1 MNGHEDRF
9 IETLQKV
16 AALPEPPPPS
26 EEDEQYATSVEASP
40 APEEAPPPAEKPSFA
55 PISPKNVFG
64 HHDAHPLLLD
74 ALLLQKYGPLWLDW
88 EPETIWSEINDD
100 FKQDVSVH
108 NRNKI
113 QAVKLCH
120 LVDSPWT
127 DWDVFVVTVQAF
139 NNNIP
144 DFRTL
149 QRPTIAQIL
158 NAVEI
163 MDKIKSEDEVKFSEE
178 VMKFIAACF
187 LDDGVVYLPPPIN
200 EAQPWASRP
209 RYRCSKCGKIDVD
222 DDNDICDSCGV
233 SDQYLVKE
241 MERDYRPV
249 EARYKVILANRAGKP
264 EDFIELDETPEDVQT
279 AKLLVANE
287 YVMDRQRQLKEQ
299 MRILRDVRSYL

>member
-16 AALPEPPPPS
+16 AAPPELPPPQ
-26 EEDEQYATSVEASP
+26 EEDEQFPASVETVP
-40 APEEAPPPAEKPSFA
+40 PPEEPKPPAEKPSFA
-55 PISPKNVFG
+55 PIGPKNVFG

-74 ALLLQKYGPLWLDW
+74 AILLDKYGPLWLDW

-100 FKQDVSVH
+100 FKQVISAH

-120 LVDSPWT
+120 LVDTPWT
-127 DWDVFVVTVQAF
+127 NWEVFVLVVQAL
-139 NNNIP
+139 NNNVP
-144 DFRTL
+144 NFRIL

-158 NAVEI
+158 NAVNI
-163 MDKIKSEDEVKFSEE
+163 MDKIKSESEVKFSEE

-187 LDDGVVYLPPPIN
+187 LDDGVVYLPPPVD

-233 SDQYLVKE
+233 SDKYLVKE
-241 MERDYRPV
+241 MERDYRPTKK
-249 EARYKVILANRAGKP
+249 RYDECLAAG
-264 EDFIELDETPEDVQT
+264 DSRDELGDDSPEDVQT
-279 AKLLVANE
+279 AKLLVARE
-287 YVMDRQRQLKEQ
+287 YVLDRQKQLADQ
-299 MRILRDVRSYL
+299 MRVLRDVRSYL

>member
-16 AALPEPPPPS
+16 GAPPELPPPT
-26 EEDEQYATSVEASP
+26 EEDEQYPTSVETVP
-40 APEEAPPPAEKPSFA
+40 APEEAKPPSEKPSFVQ
-55 PISPKNVFG
+55 IGPKNAFG

-74 ALLLQKYGPLWLDW
+74 AILLDKYGPLWLDW
-88 EPETIWSEINDD
+88 EPETIWFEISDD

-127 DWDVFVVTVQAF
+127 DWDAFVVVVQAL
-139 NNNIP
+139 NNNVP
-144 DFRTL
+144 NFRTL
-149 QRPTIAQIL
+149 QRPSIAQIM
-158 NAVEI
+158 NAVNI

-187 LDDGVVYLPPPIN
+187 LDEGVVYLPPPVD
-200 EAQPWASRP
+200 EAQEWASRP

-222 DDNDICDSCGV
+222 DGNGICDSCGV
-233 SDQYLVKE
+233 PDKYLIKE
-241 MERDYRPV
+241 MERDFRPTK
-249 EARYKVILANRAGKP
+249 ERYEECLKLGDDRP
-264 EDFIELDETPEDVQT
+264 ELKDDDPEDVQT
-279 AKLLVANE
+279 AKLLVADD
-287 YVMDRQRQLKEQ
+287 YVRYRQQQLAEQ
-299 MRILRDVRSYL
+299 MRVLRDVRSYL